1 MTREGPFK
9 AKGPGQRPLL
19 PGFMG
24 DADGKVVSDT
34 LLPVSLIFPRRE
46 RISSQHAMTEKNSRN
61 NLASVYSA
69 FNPVPE
75 ERRKELGK
83 PDSPGLSV
91 CLSLSRPSQQKGVLS
106 FHPRSPH

>member
-19 PGFMG
+19 PVFMG
-24 DADGKVVSDT
+24 GADGKVVSDT
-34 LLPVSLIFPRRE
+34 LLPFSLIFPGRE
-46 RISSQHAMTEKNSRN
+46 RISSKHATMEKNSRN

-75 ERRKELGK
+75 ERQKELGK
-83 PDSPGLSV
+83 PDSPSLSV
-91 CLSLSRPSQQKGVLS
+91 CHFLSRPSQQKRVLS
-106 FHPRSPH
+106 FYPCSPH